1 MEGVLDDEADQL
13 LRELVEFRRERRDE
27 RVEVVA
33 LVAAEAA
40 RGDHFLDV
48 RVGCVR
54 GEGGAVAEEDREEA
68 AVPGLEN
75 CVVQGRASF
84 PGEILESPRVDRG
97 AVFDEQYYYRLGVRI
112 VYAFGETPSSSSR
125 RNAST
130 SPLAAALGT
139 GWYVMIFYARCSRE
153 RVCTAGV
160 RASGT

>member
-1 MEGVLDDEADQL
+1 MERVLDDAADQL
-13 LRELVEFRRERRDE
+13 RREEMGEFRGKGRGEG
-27 RVEVVA
+27 VEVVA
-33 LVAAEAA
+33 LVLSDAA
-40 RGDHFLDV
+40 RRDHFPDV
-48 RVGCVR
+48 RVVRLR
-54 GEGGAVAEEDREEA
+54 GEGGAGAEEDREEA
-68 AVPGLEN
+68 AGGQAKGQ
-75 CVVQGRASF
+75 VQGRASL
-84 PGEILESPRVDRG
+84 GGPRVDRG

>member
-1 MEGVLDDEADQL
+1 MRSEG
-13 LRELVEFRRERRDE
+13 RGKG
-27 RVEVVA
+27 VEVVA
-33 LVAAEAA
+33 LVLSDAA
-40 RGDHFLDV
+40 RRDHFPDV
-48 RVGCVR
+48 GVGRLC
-54 GEGGAVAEEDREEA
+54 GEGGAGAEEGRDEA
-68 AVPGLEN
+68 AAGGQAKGQ
-75 CVVQGRASF
+75 VQGRASL
-84 PGEILESPRVDRG
+84 GGPRVDRG